1 MKDFYY
7 ILGLKQTASTEEIKT
22 AHRKLS
28 LKFHP
33 DQNDGD
39 EFFTERFKE
48 IQEAYEILSDS
59 IRRTNF
65 DNEKSQKSQS
75 RHNNYGTNFIPE
87 VEYFRSNKNIF
98 EFGEEVTFS
107 WKTINADKVTL
118 KPIGTVQSIGQKTY
132 KLKDYKNPTQ
142 TFDLIAENTNIN
154 RQVKSTLILK
164 NKTFEDQYQF
174 FKNKIYQEKSES
186 TYGSEY
192 KQPNHSNQRPK
203 ENKKSQK
210 ELDAEADS
218 IATPIFVFL
227 IIVIGIVIT
236 YIVSNHSK

>member
-7 ILGLKQTASTEEIKT
+7 ILGVKQTASTEEIKT
-22 AHRKLS
+22 AYRKLS

-33 DQNDGD
+33 DKNDGD
-39 EFFTERFKE
+39 EFFIERFKE
-48 IQEAYEILSDS
+48 IQEAYEVLSDP

-65 DNEKSQKSQS
+65 DNEKFQPRQ
-75 RHNNYGTNFIPE
+75 NTYGANFIPE
-87 VEYFRSNKNIF
+87 VEYFRSNRDIF
-98 EFGEEVTFS
+98 EFGGEVTFS

-118 KPIGTVQSIGQKTY
+118 KPIGAVQPIGQKTY

-142 TFDLIAENTNIN
+142 TFELIAENSNIG
-154 RQVKSTLILK
+154 RQVKSILILK

-174 FKNKIYQEKSES
+174 FKNKINKEQSER

-192 KQPNHSNQRPK
+192 SQPNHSNQRTK

-227 IIVIGIVIT
+227 IIVIGVVIT
-236 YIVSNHSK
+236 YIVANHSNQ